1 MAKLIPEAAKSFPR
15 ERLKRI
21 LSELVDVFA
30 DQLDD
35 LQKTSPKPQPD
46 PSPVRPPAAL
56 PDIEKVSSYPRMLR
70 LSEVRERTGLSR
82 TSIYKYIQI
91 DIFPRP
97 RKIGSRMTRWLST
110 DIDSWMQGSYNQQPE
125 RKGRG
130 GTHT

>member
-1 MAKLIPEAAKSFPR
+1 MAKMTPEATRPLPR
-15 ERLKRI
+15 ERIKQI
-21 LSELVDVFA
+21 LSELVDVIA
-30 DQLDD
+30 DRLED
-35 LQKTSPKPQPD
+35 LRKSSAIPSPD
-46 PSPVRPPAAL
+46 PSPATPSAAL
-56 PDIEKVSSYPRMLR
+56 PDVEKVSNFPRMLR

-82 TSIYKYIQI
+82 TSIYKYIQT